1 MNVKKRAFGGLA
13 GNRRVRKIVQ
23 GSIGIWEKDFWAGL
37 KRRFVCAKKR
47 GCYIKTD
54 ANSIQ
59 EVKIEDEQ
67 ETSQDLREN
76 FGAMQGSEAWTG
88 FNKNIF
94 SMDERFVTIITNE
107 GQENVSQMSIG
118 HLSQKYV
125 DAEGRKRGRRGL
137 TGESE
142 VGKKLSLEQIQ
153 TFGSQGSNRKS

>member
-1 MNVKKRAFGGLA
+1 VP
-13 GNRRVRKIVQ
+13 IVQ
-23 GSIGIWEKDFWAGL
+23 GGIGIWEKDFWRGL
-37 KRRFVCAKKR
+37 KKGVAGAKKR
-47 GCYIKTD
+47 ARRGSYVKTE

-67 ETSQDLREN
+67 ETSRDLSEN
-76 FGAMQGSEAWTG
+76 IGATQGSEARMG
-88 FNKNIF
+88 LNKNIF

-125 DAEGRKRGRRGL
+125 DAEGKKRGRQTLAR
-137 TGESE
+137 ESE
-142 VGKKLSLEQIQ
+142 AGKKLSLEQIQ